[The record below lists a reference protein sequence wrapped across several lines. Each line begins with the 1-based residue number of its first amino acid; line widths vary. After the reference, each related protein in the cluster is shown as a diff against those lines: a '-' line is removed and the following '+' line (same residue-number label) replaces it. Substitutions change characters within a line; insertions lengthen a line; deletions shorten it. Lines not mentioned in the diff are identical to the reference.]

1 MSKQMKSVARGISI
15 LGIAGI
21 ICKVVGL
28 LFSIPL
34 NMIGEEGV
42 AENGQ
47 IATLFYLVYPTYTLL
62 LTISSAGLPVAVSR
76 MVADQISAR
85 CSR

>member
-47 IATLFYLVYPTYTLL
+47 IATLF
-62 LTISSAGLPVAVSR
+62 
-76 MVADQISAR
+76 
-85 CSR
+85 